1 MLSCPAL
8 IIKNP
13 VTFLASTVNHL
24 AKNPAADND
33 YGGGA
38 KMKQK
43 KWNCKTC
50 SVHHSCKSTH
60 GMY

>member
-13 VTFLASTVNHL
+13 VTCLASTVNHL

-38 KMKQK
+38 KMKPK
-43 KWNCKTC
+43 KKMELQN
-50 SVHHSCKSTH
+50 
-60 GMY
+60 M